1 MPSRYLQSGLLT
13 LLWASDAI
21 AQGGSLPW
29 LSPVYPLYT
38 QPLAFGSE
46 ISPNTVPNSDGSLL
60 DYYEVE
66 IKPVDVQIYP
76 NLGKTKLVG
85 YNGEVPGPTF
95 RMRQGREA
103 VVRFINKGTLANSVH
118 LHGSYSRAP
127 FDGWAD
133 DTTDP
138 GQYKDYY
145 YPNRQ
150 NARTLWYHDHAIDHT
165 AKNAYFGQAGFYIL
179 SDAQEDAL
187 GLPSDKFD
195 LPLALA
201 AKRYNSDG
209 SLWDPEANG
218 ETTSVFGDVIH
229 VNGVP
234 WPYHNVEPRKYR
246 LRFLNTGISRS
257 YQLYFESSDAAGKQ
271 IPFTVFASDAGLTLN
286 PVQTN
291 DLYISDA
298 ERWEVIF
305 DFTSYAGKNVTVRNS
320 RKVAA
325 DEDYNST
332 DQVMR
337 FVVGDKVSDP
347 SRTDNLPNGLPQTL
361 RNVPFPPAHAP
372 TEYNFKFEH
381 SNGKWEVNGITWS
394 AGIDQRILAKP
405 ERGAVQKWTLAN
417 SAGGWSHPIHIH
429 LVDLQITARSGG
441 RGALM
446 PYEKVAL
453 KDVMW
458 LDVNEQIDVVA
469 RYAPWDGVY
478 MFHCHNLI
486 HEDHEMLAAFNVTA
500 LADFGYNETTRFID
514 PMDPQYRAVSFN
526 DDDYAKRNGPFS
538 ESEIKKKLDW
548 FVKLD
553 AYNKVDE
560 VEKALAEYWSTH
572 KSGATA
578 SATRS
583 ATGSATGSKASSTG
597 AASATKTTSDDK
609 KTTSATTPAPTTLK
623 TSTTGD
629 NQKGKNTSTSR

>member
-1 MPSRYLQSGLLT
+1 M
-13 LLWASDAI
+13 
-21 AQGGSLPW
+21 
-29 LSPVYPLYT
+29 
-38 QPLAFGSE
+38 
-46 ISPNTVPNSDGSLL
+46 IS
-60 DYYEVE
+60 
-66 IKPVDVQIYP
+66 
-76 NLGKTKLVG
+76 
-85 YNGEVPGPTF
+85 
-95 RMRQGREA
+95 
-103 VVRFINKGTLANSVH
+103 GTLANSVH

-337 FVVGDKVSDP
+337 KY
-347 SRTDNLPNGLPQTL
+347 LL
-361 RNVPFPPAHAP
+361 
-372 TEYNFKFEH
+372 
-381 SNGKWEVNGITWS
+381 
-394 AGIDQRILAKP
+394 
-405 ERGAVQKWTLAN
+405 
-417 SAGGWSHPIHIH
+417 
-429 LVDLQITARSGG
+429 
-441 RGALM
+441 
-446 PYEKVAL
+446 
-453 KDVMW
+453 
-458 LDVNEQIDVVA
+458 
-469 RYAPWDGVY
+469 
-478 MFHCHNLI
+478 
-486 HEDHEMLAAFNVTA
+486 
-500 LADFGYNETTRFID
+500 
-514 PMDPQYRAVSFN
+514 
-526 DDDYAKRNGPFS
+526 
-538 ESEIKKKLDW
+538 
-548 FVKLD
+548 
-553 AYNKVDE
+553 
-560 VEKALAEYWSTH
+560 
-572 KSGATA
+572 
-578 SATRS
+578 
-583 ATGSATGSKASSTG
+583 SKSSTRAG
-597 AASATKTTSDDK
+597 S
-609 KTTSATTPAPTTLK
+609 
-623 TSTTGD
+623 
-629 NQKGKNTSTSR
+629 NVR

>member
-1 MPSRYLQSGLLT
+1 MSGQILQTGLAA
-13 LLWASDAI
+13 LLWAGSAL
-21 AQGGSLPW
+21 AQGGGLPW
-29 LSPVYPLYT
+29 LSPVYPLFT
-38 QPLAFGSE
+38 APLKFGSE
-46 ISPNTVPNSDGSLL
+46 ISPKTVVNGVQ
-60 DYYEVE
+60 YYEIE

-76 NLGKTKLVG
+76 NLGKTRLVG

-95 RMRQGREA
+95 RMRQGTEA

-133 DTTDP
+133 DTTEP

-179 SDAQEDAL
+179 SDGEEDNL
-187 GLPSDKFD
+187 HLPSGNYD

-218 ETTSVFGDVIH
+218 ETVSVFGDVIH
-229 VNGVP
+229 VNGIP
-234 WPYHNVEPRKYR
+234 WPFHNVEPRKYR

-257 YQLYFESSDAAGKQ
+257 YQLYFESSDAVGKQ
-271 IPFTVFASDAGLTLN
+271 IPFTVFASDTGTLLN

-298 ERWEVIF
+298 ERWEAIF
-305 DFTSYAGKNVTVRNS
+305 DFSAYAGKNVTLRNS

-325 DEDYNST
+325 DEDYAAT
-332 DQVMR
+332 DQVLR
-337 FVVGDKVSDP
+337 FVVGNTV
-347 SRTDNLPNGLPQTL
+347 TDSSNNLDTPLPGTL
-361 RNVPFPPAHAP
+361 RQVPFPPPHSP
-372 TEYNFKFEH
+372 TEYNFKFER

-394 AGIDQRILAKP
+394 QVDQRILAKP
-405 ERGAVQKWTLAN
+405 ERGAVQKWTLTN
-417 SAGGWSHPIHIH
+417 TGGGWSHPIHIH
-429 LVDLQITARSGG
+429 LVDLQITARRGG

-458 LDVNEQIDVVA
+458 LDVNEEIDVVA

-500 LADFGYNETTRFID
+500 LQDFGYPETTRFID
-514 PMDPQYRAVSFN
+514 PMESRYRAVSFQ
-526 DDDYAKRNGPFS
+526 DGDFAGSGPSFGSGSFS
-538 ESEIKKKLDW
+538 KDQIESK
-548 FVKLD
+548 
-553 AYNKVDE
+553 
-560 VEKALAEYWSTH
+560 
-572 KSGATA
+572 
-578 SATRS
+578 
-583 ATGSATGSKASSTG
+583 
-597 AASATKTTSDDK
+597 
-609 KTTSATTPAPTTLK
+609 
-623 TSTTGD
+623 
-629 NQKGKNTSTSR
+629 